1 MIRRAIIVGG
11 SVAGLSAAAMLA
23 RAGWHVQVFEK
34 AGTELEGRG
43 AGIATHAELHRAMA
57 RAGCD
62 VSQLGPTVAD
72 RVVFDL
78 RGEVIESWQYEQ
90 VFTAWGR
97 VYKLLRA
104 QVPAEAMHYGISFSG
119 FEQAPAPGVPVRARF
134 TDGVTR
140 EADLLV
146 AADGLRSAVRTAL
159 APEVQP
165 EYAGYV
171 AWRGMVEENRISR
184 RTLDTLVGKFGFCI
198 PPGEQMIGYPVAGMD
213 GGVDT
218 GLRRFSF
225 VWYRPADEEDALPR
239 LMTGIDGV
247 TYPSGIAPHLLDPR
261 HIAQMRA
268 DAQRLLAP
276 QFAEIVALTA
286 QPLIQPIF
294 DQVVPRM
301 AYGNVAIMGDA
312 AFVARPHCG
321 MGVTK
326 AVSDGCALADALVE
340 CPSIPEALARFE
352 AARMVEG
359 RRAVDLSRQ
368 LGAYMQAQTRTDEE
382 RVQAEKYRT
391 PHAIIRNTAVAL
403 H

>member
-1 MIRRAIIVGG
+1 MTRRALVVGG
-11 SVAGLSAAAMLA
+11 SVAGLCAAAMLV
-23 RAGWHVQVFEK
+23 RAGWQVEVFEK
-34 AGTELEGRG
+34 AGSELEGRG
-43 AGIATHAELHRAMA
+43 AGIATHLELHQAMA

-62 VSQLGPTVAD
+62 VSQLGPTVSE
-72 RVVFDL
+72 RVVFNL
-78 RGEVIESWQYEQ
+78 EGEVIESWRYDQ

-104 QVPAEAMHYGISFSG
+104 QVPAAAMHYGVSFSG
-119 FEQAPAPGVPVRARF
+119 FEKAPAAGLPVHARF
-134 TDGVTR
+134 SDGVVR

-146 AADGLRSAVRTAL
+146 AADGLRSAVRMLL
-159 APEVQP
+159 APDVKP

-184 RTLDTLVGKFGFCI
+184 HTLDTLVGKFGFCI
-198 PPGEQMIGYPVAGMD
+198 PPGEQMIGYPIAGMD
-213 GGVDT
+213 GGVDS

-225 VWYRPADEEDALPR
+225 VWYRPADEESALPL
-239 LMTGIDGV
+239 LMTGTDGV
-247 TYPSGIAPHLLDPR
+247 TNLSGIAPHLLDPR

-268 DAQRLLAP
+268 DARRLLAP
-276 QFAEIVALTA
+276 QFAEIVDLTL

-301 AYGNVAIMGDA
+301 AYGNVAIIGDA

-326 AVSDGCALADALVE
+326 AVSDGCALADALAE
-340 CPSIPEALARFE
+340 CASIPQALARFE
-352 AARMVEG
+352 AQRMVEG

-368 LGAYMQAQTRTDEE
+368 LGAYMQAQTRTDGE
-382 RVQAEKYRT
+382 RAQAEKYRT

-403 H
+403 L

>member
-1 MIRRAIIVGG
+1 
-11 SVAGLSAAAMLA
+11 MLV
-23 RAGWHVQVFEK
+23 RAGWVVEVFEK

-43 AGIATHAELHRAMA
+43 AGIATHLELHQAMA

-62 VSQLGPTVAD
+62 VSQLGPTVSD
-72 RVVFDL
+72 RVVFNL
-78 RGEVIESWQYEQ
+78 EGEVIESWRYDQ

-97 VYKLLRA
+97 VYKLLRE
-104 QVPAEAMHYGISFSG
+104 QVPATAMHYGISFTG
-119 FEQAPAPGVPVRARF
+119 FEQVPAAGLPVRARF
-134 TDGVTR
+134 SDGEVR

-146 AADGLRSAVRTAL
+146 AADGLRSAVRMAL
-159 APEVQP
+159 APEVKA

-171 AWRGMVEENRISR
+171 GWRGMVEENRISR
-184 RTLDTLVGKFGFCI
+184 HTRDTLVGKFGFCI
-198 PPGEQMIGYPVAGMD
+198 PPGEQMIGYPIAGLD
-213 GGVDT
+213 GGVDS

-225 VWYRPADEEDALPR
+225 VWYRPADEETALPL
-239 LMTGIDGV
+239 LMTGTDGI
-247 TYPSGIAPHLLDPR
+247 TYLSGIAPHLLDPR

-268 DAQRLLAP
+268 DARRLLAP
-276 QFAEIVALTA
+276 QFAEIVDLTL

-301 AYGNVAIMGDA
+301 VYGNVAIIGDA

-326 AVSDGCALADALVE
+326 AVSDGCFLADALSE
-340 CPSIPEALARFE
+340 CASIPEALARFE
-352 AARMVEG
+352 ALRMVEG

-368 LGAYMQAQTRTDEE
+368 LGAYMQAQTKTDDQ

>member
-1 MIRRAIIVGG
+1 MKRRAIVIGG

-23 RAGWHVQVFEK
+23 RSGWSVEVFEK
-34 AGTELEGRG
+34 AGSELEGRG
-43 AGIATHAELHRAMA
+43 AGIATHAELHQAMA

-62 VSQLGPTVAD
+62 ISQLGPTVSD

-78 RGEVIESWQYEQ
+78 SGQVIESWRYDQI
-90 VFTAWGR
+90 FTAWGR
-97 VYKLLRA
+97 VYKLMRA
-104 QVPAEAMHYGISFSG
+104 QVPQGAIRYGVAFAGFAEPPTEGA
-119 FEQAPAPGVPVRARF
+119 PVRAHF
-134 TDGVTR
+134 SDGVTR

-146 AADGLRSAVRTAL
+146 AADGLRSAVRGVL

-171 AWRGMVEENRISR
+171 AWRGMVEEHRISQSTR
-184 RTLDTLVGKFGFCI
+184 ETLVDKFGFCI
-198 PPGEQMIGYPVAGMD
+198 PPGEQMIGYPIAGMD
-213 GGVDT
+213 GGVDN

-225 VWYRPADEEDALPR
+225 VWYRPADEEEALPR
-239 LMTGIDGV
+239 LMTGTDGV
-247 TYPSGIAPHLLDPR
+247 VYPSGIAPHLLDPR

-268 DAQRLLAP
+268 DAARLLAP

-294 DQVVPRM
+294 DQLVPRM
-301 AYGNVAIMGDA
+301 AYGSVAVLGDA

-326 AVSDGCALADALVE
+326 AVSDACVLADALAE
-340 CPSIPEALARFE
+340 ESSIPAALARFE

-359 RRAVDLSRQ
+359 RRAVEVSRQ
-368 LGAYMQAQTRTDEE
+368 LGAYMQAQTKTDDE

-391 PHAIIRNTAVAL
+391 PHAIIRHTAVAF